1 MSFISINPA
10 NGKKIKEYAAL
21 TEEQA
26 AAKIKQ
32 THNAWLGWK
41 KTSHAERRIPMNR
54 LAEILRERRNELAIL
69 MANEMGKPVK
79 QGLAEVEKCAFCCE

>member
-1 MSFISINPA
+1 MSIISINPA

-26 AAKIKQ
+26 PAKIKQ

-41 KTSHAERRIPMNR
+41 TVLVFLN
-54 LAEILRERRNELAIL
+54 L
-69 MANEMGKPVK
+69 
-79 QGLAEVEKCAFCCE
+79 

>member
-1 MSFISINPA
+1 MSIISVNPA
-10 NGKKIKEYAAL
+10 NGKKIKEYSAL

-41 KTSHAERRIPMNR
+41 T
-54 LAEILRERRNELAIL
+54 
-69 MANEMGKPVK
+69 
-79 QGLAEVEKCAFCCE
+79 GLIFLNL